1 MSNAK
6 FGRILGGDPVEL
18 EKAYEEFEKLPID
31 QNCMNEDPAPVH
43 RNLRTIS
50 KPVSVSGPGTFMGKE
65 MRTLHLEP
73 TDREGW
79 WFDRSDHAG
88 SLPVKVSIRNVWT
101 TGQIVSNIVLRSG
114 PPHNYIRLVEHI
126 IALRAALDV
135 DNLMIRLDS
144 GDPPL
149 FNKGSLDI
157 VEALEDAGRHEY
169 EHPVTYLS
177 VKEKVTF
184 GLPGKKFLTIEP
196 VDENRLALDIDC
208 AVNFKTAIR
217 TQRISFPVNYDLSK
231 MASVA
236 RTNTSLSKMIFCAT
250 LGKFFA
256 DIRNLGYNMRNVL
269 VAGRFNY
276 ANEARLVHEDKALEA
291 VWHRAV
297 LDLLAAIAL
306 IDEGRLLGKITSY
319 KAGHSMDVEM
329 IRLLYKNDLLKEVN
343 LDGQRKAQ
351 EDQSETKSKIEFS

>member
-1 MSNAK
+1 MSDNK
-6 FGRILGGDPVEL
+6 FGRILGGDSQEL
-18 EKAYEEFEKLPID
+18 EKAYEEYSKLPLD
-31 QNCMNEDPAPVH
+31 QDCMSEDPAPVH

-50 KPVSVSGPGTFMGKE
+50 KPVTISGPGTFMGKE
-65 MRTLHLEP
+65 TRTLHLEP

-126 IALRAALDV
+126 IALRSGLDI

-149 FNKGSLDI
+149 FNKGSLDL

-184 GLPGKKFLTIEP
+184 GMPGNKFLTIEP

-217 TQRISFPVNYDLSK
+217 TQRISFPVNYDLTK

-236 RTNTSLSKMIFCAT
+236 RTNTSFAKMLFCAT
-250 LGKFFA
+250 FGKFFA
-256 DIRNLGYNMRNVL
+256 DIRNLGYNMKNVL
-269 VAGRFNY
+269 VAGKFKY
-276 ANEARLVHEDKALEA
+276 VNEPRLDHEGKALEA

-297 LDLLAAIAL
+297 LDLLAAVAL

-329 IRLLYKNDLLKEVN
+329 IRLLYKHDLLKEVK
-343 LDGQRKAQ
+343 LDG
-351 EDQSETKSKIEFS
+351 KSDSQGGQTENKDKIEFS